1 MTASEA
7 FVRKGSVYV
16 IYTSM
21 FKSALPPSKKGKEK
35 GVGGSQHSSART
47 EATEK
52 WAVFYFNNRR
62 AHPTTVLLV
71 VPQRGPHS
79 HLSDPLCS
87 SFILLGII
95 QLLLS

>member
-52 WAVFYFNNRR
+52 WAVFYFNN
-62 AHPTTVLLV
+62 
-71 VPQRGPHS
+71 Q
-79 HLSDPLCS
+79 
-87 SFILLGII
+87 
-95 QLLLS
+95 